1 MFSPD
6 NQNNSS
12 PTNEQKLLLQA
23 ALWQGE
29 AAIDSWQT
37 WRTTVNIDDI
47 DQESYRLLPLVYRN
61 LSAHNVTDSH
71 LGRLKGVYRRTWV
84 ENQVFFQQIASI
96 LDAFQSAGIE
106 TMLLKDAALNLYYYQ
121 DYGLR
126 TIDKFDFL
134 IRENDILNAI
144 PLLEKLDWQI
154 LGKTPNPQIPF
165 SHIVVFKKEPKQY
178 LNLRWHLFG
187 EGFNENAENQF
198 WQSAVL
204 TQVNNLPVYV
214 LSPTDQLFYT
224 CGSGIFRNSVSPVRR
239 LVDAAIA
246 IYTYPDRIDW
256 HQLIKL
262 AENYR
267 LILPLKTQ
275 LIQLSEI
282 LNAPIPDS
290 ILLELE
296 NLTVSQMEQEEYQ
309 VFTKEN
315 LTVLDRFKIRY
326 FQYLRTSK
334 NAEFNLLG
342 FLRYLQYVWGLE
354 NLWEVPIQAMNWSM
368 QKIGFKK
375 T

>member
-1 MFSPD
+1 MFSHY

-29 AAIDSWQT
+29 AAINSWQT
-37 WRTTVNIDDI
+37 WRKTVNIDDI
-47 DQESYRLLPLVYRN
+47 DRESYRLLPLVYRN

-84 ENQVFFQQIASI
+84 ENQVLFQEIASI
-96 LDAFQSAGIE
+96 LDALKSAGIE

-126 TIDKFDFL
+126 TIENFDFL
-134 IRENDILNAI
+134 IRTKDVLNAI
-144 PLLEKLDWQI
+144 PLLEKLDWKIQGNI
-154 LGKTPNPQIPF
+154 ANPKIPF
-165 SHIVVFKKEPKQY
+165 THIVGFKKEPKQY

-198 WQSAVL
+198 WQSAIL

-214 LSPTDQLFYT
+214 LSPTEQLLYT

-246 IYTYPDRIDW
+246 IYTYPDRINW
-256 HQLIKL
+256 HHLIEL

-267 LILPLKTQ
+267 LLLPLKTQ

-282 LNAPIPDS
+282 LNAPIPAS

-296 NLTVSQMEQEEYQ
+296 NLPVSQMEQEEYQ
-309 VFTKEN
+309 V
-315 LTVLDRFKIRY
+315 LTGEKTTILERLKMRY
-326 FQYLRTSK
+326 FQYLRISK
-334 NAEFNLLG
+334 NAQFNLIG
-342 FLRYLQYVWGLE
+342 FLHYLQYVWGLE
-354 NLWEVPIQAMNWSM
+354 NLWEVPIQVTSRTI
-368 QKIGFKK
+368 QRIGFKK

>member
-12 PTNEQKLLLQA
+12 PNNEQKLLLQA

-37 WRTTVNIDDI
+37 WRTSVNIDDI
-47 DQESYRLLPLVYRN
+47 DRESYRLLPLVYRN
-61 LSAHNVTDSH
+61 LSALKVTDSH

-96 LDAFQSAGIE
+96 LDSFQAAGIE

-126 TIDKFDFL
+126 TIENLDFL
-134 IRENDILNAI
+134 VNSKDVLNAI
-144 PLLEKLDWQI
+144 PLLQKLGWEIQGNI
-154 LGKTPNPQIPF
+154 ANPKIPF
-165 SHIVVFKKEPKQY
+165 THIVGFKKEPKQY
-178 LNLRWHLFG
+178 LNLRWHLYG
-187 EGFNENAENQF
+187 EGFNENGENQF
-198 WQSAVL
+198 WQSAIL

-224 CGSGIFRNSVSPVRR
+224 CGSGIFRNTVSPVRR

-267 LILPLKTQ
+267 LILALKTQ
-275 LIQLSEI
+275 FIQLSEI

-290 ILLELE
+290 ILLELK
-296 NLTVSQMEQEEYQ
+296 NLSVSQMEQEDYQ
-309 VFTKEN
+309 VFSAEK
-315 LTVLDRFKIRY
+315 LTVLDRFKMRY
-326 FQYLRTSK
+326 FQYLRTTK
-334 NAEFNLLG
+334 NAEFNLIG

-354 NLWEVPIQAMNWSM
+354 NLWEVPIQVTSRSI
-368 QKIGFKK
+368 QRIGFKK